1 MATVE
6 ARTTSHLTDEE
17 LWAAFEAM
25 LNQMGGAAGLRAR
38 MDAFSKRVDRMRSEH
53 PALRDK
59 YPNKW
64 VAMSKD
70 GVAAVSD
77 TLDELYT
84 ILDEK
89 GISSDDVYHSY
100 INTNPITWIL

>member
-1 MATVE
+1 MAAVE

-17 LWAAFEAM
+17 LWAAFEVM

-38 MDAFSKRVDRMRSEH
+38 MEGFSERVDRMWSEY
-53 PALRDK
+53 PTLRDK

-64 VAMSKD
+64 VAMNKD
-70 GVAAVSD
+70 GVAAVAD